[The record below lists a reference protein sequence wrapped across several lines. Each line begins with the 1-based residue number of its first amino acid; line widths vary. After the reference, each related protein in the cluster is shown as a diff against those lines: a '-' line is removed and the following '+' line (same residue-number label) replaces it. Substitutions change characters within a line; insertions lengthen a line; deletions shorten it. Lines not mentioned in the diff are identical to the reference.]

1 MKTTLLRCL
10 MLATLVST
18 SVLAS
23 AQEKEDTLCI
33 GEIYVRGLEPV
44 KSIFKTENDSC
55 IDKLIVVND
64 DNIFG
69 EDKEY
74 PKGNYPV
81 RWVLT
86 ETKDRTILHCYVK
99 MTVSFLKDFYLGGI
113 DKASIADLETGRI
126 YEARGSYDPQ
136 VWNRA
141 FNVSAPIG
149 TVLDFPIEFPPLPKD
164 IKMVFV
170 YGVPLCNL
178 NGVGDAHNGINIRDN
193 NFGGYDEVPHLN
205 LPRLIK
211 EESANYDADDWDTWA
226 AYDNIHTVRPCKDG
240 LMALWRTPEKTYI
253 TVAYE
258 QNWRTEYFCFDN
270 FMFADREHPEKV
282 YEVKKIQ
289 GLPDGHHL
297 FMSHAE
303 PGSWVCFTLEFEP
316 LPLSAQNLYLAY
328 NPEGKPGEIDN
339 NEFYVNTLRS
349 NQKYFEYYKPD
360 VTTLDASP
368 MAIETT
374 KAEYKYLKSMF
385 YMFKL
390 IDSKTKKA
398 ITNAKGRMLGK
409 NDDAVFEMDSNGFMT
424 VPQYISQQAAIIF
437 AEGYEPALLSLSK
450 YKPGKE
456 YTIRMN
462 RLPNAGK
469 EK

>member
-1 MKTTLLRCL
+1 

-33 GEIYVRGLEPV
+33 GEIFVRDASPV

-55 IDKLIVVND
+55 IDNYIVVNN
-64 DNIFG
+64 DNIFELHG
-69 EDKEY
+69 QDY
-74 PKGNYPV
+74 PMGTYPV

-86 ETKDRTILHCYVK
+86 ETSDRTILHCYIM
-99 MTVSFLKDFYLGGI
+99 MTRTYFHDVYLGGI
-113 DKASIADLETGRI
+113 DKASIVDLETGKI

-141 FNVSAPIG
+141 FNIAAPIG
-149 TVLDFPIEFPPLPKD
+149 TVLDFPIEFPLLPKET
-164 IKMVFV
+164 KMVFV

-193 NFGGYDEVPHLN
+193 NFGGYDETPHLK

-211 EESANYDADDWDTWA
+211 EESADYNPDDWDTWA

-270 FMFADREHPEKV
+270 FMFTDRANPSKV

-328 NPEGKPGEIDN
+328 NPEGKPGEIDS

-368 MAIETT
+368 MAVKTT
-374 KAEYKYLKSMF
+374 KLDVRHYEFILV
-385 YMFKL
+385 
-390 IDSKTKKA
+390 DSKTKKKVM
-398 ITNAKGRMLGK
+398 NAKAYLLDEKAQLLSRTSCGLL
-409 NDDAVFEMDSNGFMT
+409 A
-424 VPQYISQQAAIIF
+424 VPQFDVTKRKAVINAD
-437 AEGYEPALLSLSK
+437 GYEPVLLSMSK

-462 RLPNAGK
+462 RLPNADK